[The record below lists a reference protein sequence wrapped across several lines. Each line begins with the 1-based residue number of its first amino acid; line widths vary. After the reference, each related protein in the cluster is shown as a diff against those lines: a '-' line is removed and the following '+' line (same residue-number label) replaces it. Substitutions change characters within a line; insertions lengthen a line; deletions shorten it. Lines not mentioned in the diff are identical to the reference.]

1 MKISNKTKDYI
12 VVIAICVLVIW
23 FLSGAVMWVRSL
35 FAEEVKLSD
44 IELQNKYYAEERV
57 KNEMRFLAMW
67 DYTENM
73 STEEY
78 VATFFK
84 EEIECK

>member
-1 MKISNKTKDYI
+1 MKDYI
-12 VVIAICVLVIW
+12 VLVVIFVLVIW
-23 FLSGAVMWVRSL
+23 ILTGAVWYVKSL
-35 FAEEVKLSD
+35 FAEETRLSD
-44 IELQNKYYAEERV
+44 VEKMNKFYAEECI

-67 DYTENM
+67 EYTENM

-84 EEIECK
+84 EGK

>member
-1 MKISNKTKDYI
+1 MKDYL

-23 FLSGAVMWVRSL
+23 LLSGAMWWVSTL
-35 FAEEVKLSD
+35 FAQETTYLTDAEKM
-44 IELQNKYYAEERV
+44 NKFYAEECI

-67 DYTENM
+67 EYTENM

-84 EEIECK
+84 EGK

>member
-35 FAEEVKLSD
+35 FAQELTEVESM
-44 IELQNKYYAEERV
+44 NKYYAEECI
-57 KNEMRFLAMW
+57 KNEMQYFAMKEYM
-67 DYTENM
+67 DNI
-73 STEEY
+73 SIEEY
-78 VATFFK
+78 IETFFAK
-84 EEIECK
+84 GE